1 MARVGGVEGGGE
13 PKRWQELEEC
23 RVERNQRG
31 GKSWRSG
38 GWRGTKEVA
47 RVGGVEGGGEPKR
60 GQELE
65 ECRVERNQRG
75 GKSWRSGE

>member
-1 MARVGGVEGGGE
+1 M
-13 PKRWQELEEC
+13 
-23 RVERNQRG
+23 
-31 GKSWRSG
+31 
-38 GWRGTKEVA
+38 A